1 MTKYYNEQ
9 VETASRDQMFYI
21 QSLALTRKI
30 KQVYDNVP
38 LYRQRM
44 DEAGIEP
51 GDIRSVEDLGK
62 LPFTHKQ
69 DLRDTYPYGM
79 FAVPMDEVVRIHASS
94 GTTGRPTVVGYTKRD
109 IELWSECTARAL
121 VAAGT
126 ERNDYIHV
134 SYGYGL
140 FTGGLG
146 LHYAGELI
154 GATVIPASAGNTARQ
169 IQILRDFGS
178 SILCCTPSYALYIAD
193 TLRDQGIAPEELN
206 LKAGIFGAEPWTDN
220 MRREIESRLHIK
232 AYDIYGLSEICG
244 PGVSFDCECQNGLH
258 VNEDHFIIEIV
269 DPETGNPLSDG
280 QYGEV
285 VFSCV
290 TKEALP
296 LIRYNTHDISA
307 ITRERCA
314 CGRTLTRMHKIAGRT
329 DDMII
334 IRGVNVFPSQI
345 ESVLLSI
352 GEVDPHYLI
361 IVDRINNRDMLE
373 IQVEVSQSMFSDS
386 VAELERLEAKIKA
399 AVDSVLGL
407 SAKITLVEPFT
418 IPRSEGKAKRV
429 IDKRKNK

>member
-1 MTKYYNEQ
+1 MTSA
-9 VETASRDQMFYI
+9 VLR
-21 QSLALTRKI
+21 TR
-30 KQVYDNVP
+30 
-38 LYRQRM
+38 
-44 DEAGIEP
+44 
-51 GDIRSVEDLGK
+51 K

-206 LKAGIFGAEPWTDN
+206 LKAGIFEPNRGPTTCVAKLN
-220 MRREIESRLHIK
+220 RACISKPMTSTACPRF
-232 AYDIYGLSEICG
+232 A

-280 QYGEV
+280 QYGGLCSPASPKKR
-285 VFSCV
+285 FPN
-290 TKEALP
+290 P
-296 LIRYNTHDISA
+296 L
-307 ITRERCA
+307 
-314 CGRTLTRMHKIAGRT
+314 
-329 DDMII
+329 
-334 IRGVNVFPSQI
+334 
-345 ESVLLSI
+345 
-352 GEVDPHYLI
+352 
-361 IVDRINNRDMLE
+361 
-373 IQVEVSQSMFSDS
+373 
-386 VAELERLEAKIKA
+386 
-399 AVDSVLGL
+399 
-407 SAKITLVEPFT
+407 
-418 IPRSEGKAKRV
+418 
-429 IDKRKNK
+429 